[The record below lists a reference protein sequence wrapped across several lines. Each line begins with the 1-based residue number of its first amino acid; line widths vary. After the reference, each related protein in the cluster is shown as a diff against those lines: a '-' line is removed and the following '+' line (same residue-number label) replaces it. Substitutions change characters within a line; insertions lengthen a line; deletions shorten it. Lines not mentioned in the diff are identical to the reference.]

1 MSDEGRPQGA
11 GQGQD
16 QELSQLQNSILMAFN
31 LGVSYNQ
38 QSGGLKSITEVS
50 GELGHTIY
58 TNLSQ
63 VYGSK
68 FQDDFLRANTE
79 YFLQIALLGYI
90 IPSVC
95 AYEEDFKNRLLSLI
109 ELRAL
114 KTQQQMSGQGGPGG
128 GGPIITP

>member
-1 MSDEGRPQGA
+1 MSDEGNPQGA
-11 GQGQD
+11 GQM
-16 QELSQLQNSILMAFN
+16 QELTQLQSSILMAFN

-50 GELGHTIY
+50 GELGHNIY

-63 VYGSK
+63 VYGNK
-68 FQDDFLRANTE
+68 LEDDYLRANTE

-95 AYEEDFKNRLLSLI
+95 AYEEDFKNKLLSLI
-109 ELRAL
+109 ERRAL
-114 KTQQQMSGQGGPGG
+114 KTQEQMSGQGGPSGG
-128 GGPIITP
+128 GSIVTP

>member
-1 MSDEGRPQGA
+1 MSDEGNPQGA
-11 GQGQD
+11 GQN
-16 QELSQLQNSILMAFN
+16 QELTQIQSSILMAFN

-50 GELGHTIY
+50 GELGHNIY

-63 VYGSK
+63 VYGNK
-68 FQDDFLRANTE
+68 LEDDFLRANTE

-109 ELRAL
+109 EKRAL
-114 KTQQQMSGQGGPGG
+114 KTQEQMSGQQSGPSGG
-128 GGPIITP
+128 GSIFTP

>member
-1 MSDEGRPQGA
+1 MSDEGHPQGA
-11 GQGQD
+11 GQN
-16 QELSQLQNSILMAFN
+16 QELTQLQSSILMAFN

-68 FQDDFLRANTE
+68 LQDDFLRANTE

-109 ELRAL
+109 EKRAL
-114 KTQQQMSGQGGPGG
+114 KTQQQMSGQQGGPSSGG
-128 GGPIITP
+128 SIVTP

>member
-1 MSDEGRPQGA
+1 MTDQEQPQGG
-11 GQGQD
+11 GQQN
-16 QELSQLQNSILMAFN
+16 ELGDIGSSILMAFN

-38 QSGGLKSITEVS
+38 QSGGVKSVS
-50 GELGHTIY
+50 EAVAELGNTIY

-63 VYGSK
+63 VYGTR

-95 AYEEDFKNRLLSLI
+95 AYDEEFKNKLLDLI
-109 ELRAL
+109 ERRAV
-114 KTQQQMSGQGGPGG
+114 KTQQQMSSQSNPGG
-128 GGPIITP
+128 SIITP